1 MSALLAKLLCYGNGR
16 NRCRDGGPDDHINPE
31 PWIIIGYIVAAML
44 GGAALLA
51 IIIAIWNKCRQRRAA
66 FVTAEFIPEQPQL
79 TTNIVNNDPI
89 TTNIVNNDPITTI
102 EEIV

>member
-1 MSALLAKLLCYGNGR
+1 MSALLAELLCYGNGR
-16 NRCRDGGPDDHINPE
+16 HRCRDGGPDDHINPE

-51 IIIAIWNKCRQRRAA
+51 IIIVIWNKCKQMRAA
-66 FVTAEFIPEQPQL
+66 FVTAEFIPEQPQ
-79 TTNIVNNDPI
+79 TTNIVNNDP
-89 TTNIVNNDPITTI
+89 TTTI